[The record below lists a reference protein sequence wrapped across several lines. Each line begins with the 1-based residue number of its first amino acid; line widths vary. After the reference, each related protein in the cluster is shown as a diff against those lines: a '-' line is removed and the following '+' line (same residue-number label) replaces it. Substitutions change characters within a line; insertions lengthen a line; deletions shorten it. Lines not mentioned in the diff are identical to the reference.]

1 MAKKKQRTKAVSHG
15 QRDGR
20 TPRKVVH
27 QPCGAS
33 SNVEGADLRRV
44 CDPYVDSTGPRC
56 ETCDHEFPFAEFV
69 WKDTGESV
77 RVFRQRMRSLIPE
90 SHNTLHERAA
100 QFVMLLS
107 VVLAGCV
114 IWFVP
119 GILWKVLLVPAAI
132 AGTFVIGSITID
144 FVLHK
149 VIGSVDPQIEV

>member
-1 MAKKKQRTKAVSHG
+1 
-15 QRDGR
+15 
-20 TPRKVVH
+20 
-27 QPCGAS
+27 
-33 SNVEGADLRRV
+33 
-44 CDPYVDSTGPRC
+44 
-56 ETCDHEFPFAEFV
+56 
-69 WKDTGESV
+69 
-77 RVFRQRMRSLIPE
+77 MRSLIPE